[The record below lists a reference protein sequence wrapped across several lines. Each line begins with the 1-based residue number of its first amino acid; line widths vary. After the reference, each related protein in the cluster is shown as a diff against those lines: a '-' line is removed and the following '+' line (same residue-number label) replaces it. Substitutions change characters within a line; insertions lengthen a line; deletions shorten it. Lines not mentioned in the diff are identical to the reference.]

1 MPNCKREN
9 DFRTKL
15 LRLSIE
21 KKNYSARLQSF
32 SFPSKTMNDFSFLR
46 NFKIENISHFLSDFI
61 FILIMSSSGKQ
72 KLMTNVL
79 YYVEN
84 QRKYLLGKETG
95 NKNVLVS
102 FDYVH
107 TFKNSCKKALT
118 LNSNPA
124 PSQTPTPTPSPS
136 TNTKLEPYRN

>member
-1 MPNCKREN
+1 MISEQNYWDC
-9 DFRTKL
+9 
-15 LRLSIE
+15 RL

-46 NFKIENISHFLSDFI
+46 SFKIENISHFLAEFI
-61 FILIMSSSGKQ
+61 FILIMSFSSGKQ
-72 KLMTNVL
+72 KVMTNVL

-118 LNSNPA
+118 LNSNLP

-136 TNTKLEPYRN
+136 TNTKLKPYRN

>member
-1 MPNCKREN
+1 MISEQNYWDC
-9 DFRTKL
+9 
-15 LRLSIE
+15 RL

-46 NFKIENISHFLSDFI
+46 NFKIENISHFPSEFI
-61 FILIMSSSGKQ
+61 FILIMSFSSGKQ
-72 KLMTNVL
+72 KFMTDVL

-124 PSQTPTPTPSPS
+124 LSQTPTPTPNPSPS

>member
-1 MPNCKREN
+1 MISEQNYWDC
-9 DFRTKL
+9 
-15 LRLSIE
+15 RL

-46 NFKIENISHFLSDFI
+46 NFKIENISHFPSEFI
-61 FILIMSSSGKQ
+61 FILIMSFSSGKQ
-72 KLMTNVL
+72 KFMTNVL

-118 LNSNPA
+118 LNSNLP
-124 PSQTPTPTPSPS
+124 PYQTPTPTPSPS
-136 TNTKLEPYRN
+136 TNTKLKPYRN

>member
-1 MPNCKREN
+1 MISEQNYWDCQ
-9 DFRTKL
+9 L
-15 LRLSIE
+15 
-21 KKNYSARLQSF
+21 KKTYSARLQSF

-46 NFKIENISHFLSDFI
+46 KFKIENISQFLSEFI
-61 FILIMSSSGKQ
+61 FILIISFSSGKQ
-72 KLMTNVL
+72 KVMTNVL

>member
-1 MPNCKREN
+1 M
-9 DFRTKL
+9 
-15 LRLSIE
+15 

-46 NFKIENISHFLSDFI
+46 NFKIENISHFLSEFI

-136 TNTKLEPYRN
+136 TNTKLEPHRN

>member
-1 MPNCKREN
+1 MISEQNYWDC
-9 DFRTKL
+9 
-15 LRLSIE
+15 RL

-46 NFKIENISHFLSDFI
+46 NFKIENISHFPSEFI
-61 FILIMSSSGKQ
+61 FILIMSFSSGKQ
-72 KLMTNVL
+72 KVMTNVL

-118 LNSNPA
+118 LNSNLP

-136 TNTKLEPYRN
+136 TNTKLKPYRN